1 MTRATN
7 RLRSAFVVAQVM
19 FALTLLVCAGLMM
32 EGFTRLADIYQGF
45 QPANVLKAEINLP
58 EKKYRSNSQV
68 VNFDQELLQ
77 RAAAL
82 RGVAG
87 VALNSNNPASNVDN
101 PATLFTVEGS
111 ASQKQSDLPSADVE
125 VTSPAYFQVL
135 HIPMRSGRG
144 FANEDGP
151 AAPPVVVVSE
161 SMAKRFWPK
170 GDALGRR
177 IKLGAFDPDRPW
189 LTVIGVVG
197 DVRQNWWNSPGRPVI
212 YQSALQYPERG
223 MKLLLRAG
231 SSPESYG
238 SSLREIV
245 RKLDAEVVVNELG
258 TLEKEVGDSIAIVR
272 IMGILMEI
280 FGGVALALSAVGV
293 YGVLAESVAQRKR
306 EFGIRLA
313 LGARPGD
320 ILKQVVLQ
328 SLKLTSI
335 GLAVALPLSVVISR
349 AVSHYVFGLVVM
361 NFAVPLFFAAVLM
374 AVGVVAAYVPAKRA
388 LGVDPI
394 VALRHE

>member
-1 MTRATN
+1 
-7 RLRSAFVVAQVM
+7 
-19 FALTLLVCAGLMM
+19 
-32 EGFTRLADIYQGF
+32 
-45 QPANVLKAEINLP
+45 
-58 EKKYRSNSQV
+58 
-68 VNFDQELLQ
+68 
-77 RAAAL
+77 
-82 RGVAG
+82 
-87 VALNSNNPASNVDN
+87 
-101 PATLFTVEGS
+101 
-111 ASQKQSDLPSADVE
+111 
-125 VTSPAYFQVL
+125 
-135 HIPMRSGRG
+135 
-144 FANEDGP
+144 
-151 AAPPVVVVSE
+151 
-161 SMAKRFWPK
+161 
-170 GDALGRR
+170 
-177 IKLGAFDPDRPW
+177 
-189 LTVIGVVG
+189 
-197 DVRQNWWNSPGRPVI
+197 
-212 YQSALQYPERG
+212 

-335 GLAVALPLSVVISR
+335 GLAVALPLSAVISR

-361 NFAVPLFFAAVLM
+361 NFAVPLFFAAVLL
-374 AVGVVAAYVPAKRA
+374 AVGAVAAYVPAKRA